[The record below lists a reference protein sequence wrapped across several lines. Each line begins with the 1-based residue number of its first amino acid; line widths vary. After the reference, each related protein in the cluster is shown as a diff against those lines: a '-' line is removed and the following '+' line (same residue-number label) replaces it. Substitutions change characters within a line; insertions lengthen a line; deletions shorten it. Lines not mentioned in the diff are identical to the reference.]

1 MAPLKASGTSKER
14 IGGGLS
20 TNKLHMN
27 IAFMTWRRVFL
38 NIKCESNT
46 GSVRLFPVSACLF
59 AAAPPTIAGFLW
71 WFSSLLGTFFF
82 FIPAAGL
89 LCWLLFVWGCSLL
102 AVVNTERRSLP
113 RLWKYVISPS
123 FVVCWL
129 FCHLLCWLRDWS
141 VQKEKAS
148 ISCFVMLCNVTN
160 VL

>member
-46 GSVRLFPVSACLF
+46 GSVRLFPVSVCLF
-59 AAAPPTIAGFLW
+59 AAAPLTIAGFLW

-82 FIPAAGL
+82 LYQLQVFYADCCLSEAVVFLLLSTQREGACRGFESMWFLPVLLFAGYFVTCCVDCEIGRCRRRRPQFLVL
-89 LCWLLFVWGCSLL
+89 LC
-102 AVVNTERRSLP
+102 
-113 RLWKYVISPS
+113 YV
-123 FVVCWL
+123 
-129 FCHLLCWLRDWS
+129 
-141 VQKEKAS
+141 
-148 ISCFVMLCNVTN
+148 M
-160 VL
+160 